1 MRIPDYIQE
10 LIHKYEQGRLSET
23 EKKELDLWYHS
34 FNDQEAVVSD
44 MPEGNESDLSE
55 RIMARLN
62 QSMMAEKA
70 LANESMA
77 LQKRKWNMSVAVAL
91 IFILLSG
98 SLYYLMVADNS
109 DTPKPLVTK
118 TSVPANDVAP
128 GGTKAMLTLDDGS
141 IIVLDTASNGMLGQQ
156 GGAAVTKLDNGLVAY
171 QAASKQM
178 EKGDDKVFYNTIST
192 PRGGEYQVTLSD
204 GTKVWLNAASSIR
217 FPTAFRG
224 ADRQVQIT
232 GEVYFEVAH
241 NKTQPFRVA
250 AGKST
255 IEVLGTHFNVNA
267 YEDEMQVRT
276 SLLEGAVKVYP
287 VDDLDHQQVK
297 ILKPGQQARMNKS
310 GRRISVVNDFDT
322 EEVIAWKNGLFVFK
336 SEDLRSIMRQIAR
349 WYDVDVQY
357 RGNGDLQFTG
367 QITRNNNVSKVL
379 EMLELTGEVKFKVQD
394 KQVIVTR

>member
-1 MRIPDYIQE
+1 MRIPDHIQE

-23 EKKELDLWYHS
+23 EKKELDHWYHS

-171 QAASKQM
+171 HAASKQM

-255 IEVLGTHFNVNA
+255 IEELGTHFNVNA

-287 VDDLDHQQVK
+287 VDDLDHPQAK
-297 ILKPGQQARMNKS
+297 ILKPGQQARMNKNS
-310 GRRISVVNDFDT
+310 RRISVVNDFDT